1 MHLVT
6 LATADVRV
14 AQRSTTTSGQKSI
27 LSALDL
33 PEPPKYLDLTTT
45 TSDCDNPPAPPPCSN
60 TTQIRRITV
69 CAGQPTN
76 PRNRVPTISG
86 SPVRSLTCFANFR
99 ANNER

>member
-1 MHLVT
+1 MYLVT

-45 TSDCDNPPAPPPCSN
+45 TSD
-60 TTQIRRITV
+60 
-69 CAGQPTN
+69 
-76 PRNRVPTISG
+76 
-86 SPVRSLTCFANFR
+86 
-99 ANNER
+99 

>member
-14 AQRSTTTSGQKSI
+14 AQRSTTSGQKSI

-45 TSDCDNPPAPPPCSN
+45 TSD
-60 TTQIRRITV
+60 
-69 CAGQPTN
+69 
-76 PRNRVPTISG
+76 
-86 SPVRSLTCFANFR
+86 
-99 ANNER
+99 